1 MSDKQRY
8 SWITATALA
17 SILSASAYA
26 NEPPSLLQIM
36 QQLGRDL
43 NQISDGMLSEDY
55 AAIAKAAQAIAEH
68 PLPRVAE
75 RTKII
80 GGLGADA
87 GRFRQGDQAVHDAA
101 LAVKDAAAT
110 ADNAQILQSYMGLV
124 QGCMDCHNTFRARV
138 RALSAE

>member
-68 PLPRVAE
+68 PQPPVAE

-87 GRFRQGDQAVHDAA
+87 GRFRQGDQAGLA
-101 LAVKDAAAT
+101 LVLEAV
-110 ADNAQILQSYMGLV
+110 
-124 QGCMDCHNTFRARV
+124 
-138 RALSAE
+138 ALSLDGDDDGLRSMSHAQVRPHQPAGILRAVCHLQ